1 MKKSLL
7 LLTLFATLFFGSS
20 RAQTTLTVAG
30 GTATNSYIPVYG
42 NYTDEYLR
50 EQVVYPASLLDP
62 MAGSSI
68 SAMTF
73 HLSSPPY
80 RAWNATFEV
89 KLGTT
94 SASAFSS
101 SSSFLTGATTS
112 IYTGTL
118 TVSNN
123 TMTITF
129 NTPFIYSEGNLLL
142 EIVTMTPGGNY
153 SSASF
158 AGIQSANGSAYRY
171 SSNSSSLTNNPSVQS
186 FIPKTT
192 FTFTYQDTCKPLHL
206 TVSDIIGSSAMV
218 TWQQGHSAN
227 PYPYEVSYKAD
238 DDAVWTIAAASTTEE
253 SLLLT
258 SLQPQ
263 TDYQVR
269 VRTHCGEGF
278 SDYITTSFTTECT
291 GGYTDP
297 VVIGTPTAPSSYNFS
312 VPVAMSYP
320 YGYTQQLFKAEEIGG
335 ARSIDSIVMQYSYNS
350 PVTRNLDIYLGH
362 TSKTAFS
369 NSSDWV
375 PFENLT
381 LVYSGEL
388 TYNNEGDNYWF
399 AIPLDIVFAYNGTDN
414 LVVAF
419 DDNTGSA
426 FSAGSKFAA
435 HSTPNYNYLSLFA
448 YSSSAD
454 INPANVNGNTSR
466 NYYRTNIRLPREC
479 LSGGC
484 DRANVVLTD
493 ITDASVLLNLA
504 AGNDATGFELQ
515 YKRTSDN
522 TFTTLTPT
530 GNTYPLT
537 GLMQNTEYTVRI
549 RSLCNGAQS
558 NWKEVTF
565 TTLPK
570 NYPIIYVSVNG
581 TGDGGSWA
589 TATGDLNWALNTAL
603 AAHNTF
609 GTWPDVWVAQGTY
622 YGDTTS
628 DHAFTM
634 VDGIYAY
641 GGFAGT
647 ETELSQRNFYAHP
660 TYLDGQHSRT
670 VLYQP
675 VNFSEATLW
684 DGFVI
689 QNGYSTN
696 GPGGAYLR
704 NGAYLYD
711 SEILNNTGT
720 AGGGLLA
727 NYAVIDNCR
736 FSGNVSTGNSYND
749 GGGAVKSSYSRFYHC
764 TFTHNKATNCGGAI
778 YIYDATSYS
787 ATLSNCLI
795 ANNSAK
801 DGGGL
806 YCTTGSAI
814 IENTTIVNNE
824 ASSTGAGIR
833 SSNMYRLINSI
844 IWGNRTTSG
853 AVSSIYDNGNSITCF
868 HNAVEGGYSGTG
880 NVTLLPDSILG
891 GMYSPK
897 FVNPSATVGYADN
910 TPNPD
915 WHLQNGSVCVN
926 RGDNSYV
933 TYYNSN
939 NSTDLDFGSR
949 VQNDTVDMGCYE
961 SNFYGHPLPEYGDII
976 YVTQNGNGTRDGS
989 SWENATDDLVLALSL
1004 ADMYNADVW
1013 VAEGTYYGDTLSLDA
1028 FTMRDG
1034 VSVYGGFA
1042 GNETDFSQRD
1052 FTAHATVLDGKNARR
1067 ILNQPGAFN
1076 HRSIWDGFTLQ
1087 NGFHTLSTNGGGAAN
1102 LRANSTLSNCVITH
1116 NRASHYGGGVYAYGY
1131 LYNSDGSD
1139 SIYLLNC
1146 TFSYNSALSESGGG
1160 GYISQNVVIRNCVFT
1175 HNTAAKASG
1184 GLSLSEGAVFNC
1196 EFTHNTAGTSTGGL
1210 SLDRSTI
1217 SNCLIA
1223 NNTCATAGSGVTCD
1237 RSEMYNCTVVNNES
1251 SASGLNV
1258 GAGLY
1263 TGNTTYSSNMSTV
1276 SNCIIWGNRNNGE
1289 SANYSGTSPC
1299 RYSAVEGGVSGDHN
1313 IVLSSANNGTG
1324 PFCPRFVHPSDSV
1337 GAFDGPDN
1345 ADWRLTDVSP
1355 CVNRGD
1361 NTVADST
1368 DLAGNARIQQDT
1380 IDMGCYESEYHSI
1393 TLPQYGNIIY
1403 VTQQGGGT
1411 QTGESWENA
1420 TSSIVDALF
1429 IAKTYGA
1436 DVWVAAGTYYGN
1448 TASDKAFTMIEGV
1461 NAYGGFAGNEPETF
1475 DLAQRDFSTN
1485 ATILDG
1491 QNMRRVLYQPNSFSE
1506 STAVTWDGFTIQN
1519 GAYYDNG
1526 VGVYMQSY
1534 STLSNC
1540 IVQNNYL
1547 YYLKTPS
1554 SSTWQSKY
1562 GAGIYVSGG
1571 TNNTTGWTTQIRHCT
1586 IRYNSFQNS
1595 GYLDGYGAGIYG
1607 NCLNISHSEISHNT
1621 NPRYYG
1627 GGIYCQN
1634 NSQLSNCL
1642 VHNNLAGRGGG
1653 IYLAGYVT
1661 MVNCDVVNNSA
1672 TSEGGGLYRNS
1683 GTLNATNNII
1693 WGNKKN
1699 YAVNNIYGTGTFNYC
1714 AVEGGISGTNNI
1726 NLASSNDG
1734 YNDALYYAR
1743 FIDPENGDFQLH
1755 PTSACVNA
1763 GNSEVVTD
1771 SLDFYGNLRLQ
1782 STVDIG
1788 CSEAQEFSDC
1798 PSVVG
1803 LHADNIT
1810 TNSAH
1815 LSWHPLGTES
1825 EWVVIYGIVGGET
1838 NTLTVNDTVC
1848 TLSGLTFNRNYS
1860 AKVRAVCGDGM
1871 MSIFS
1876 IPANFQT
1883 ICDPSVLDTLS
1894 NFTVMLPADSEVIY
1908 QNGVSFSWAAL
1919 PEATSYDFYLWAAD
1933 GAEPETPTQS
1943 GLSFAGLSN
1952 VQLPAYERGKYY
1964 RWKVVA
1970 WNECISKSSPVM
1982 TLRVNPLPDLHV
1994 SAVTTSTPVASQT
2007 MTVTWTVSND
2017 GEGSTPP
2024 GQSWND
2030 RIWLVRDADVR
2041 EFNYNQD
2048 INLATVAN
2056 LQVLN
2061 PGESYTNTATVTL
2074 PEGIM
2079 GNYYLF
2085 VIANQH
2091 DAYDIDFEPAGGS
2104 APNPYTPSL
2113 TGNPYP
2119 YLNGFCHSR
2128 DMEEVVSSEYGNGFG
2143 HFHGMDNFFYV
2154 VLNILPPPSPDLA
2167 VSSVAHPANTFSG
2180 STIPLSWT
2188 VTNQGE
2194 AAAMGP
2200 WYDVVYLT
2208 SDTMLS
2214 TVDAWRVGTYRHN
2227 GNLLIDSSY
2236 TNSVQVTIPID
2247 YMGDYRF
2254 FIITDNND
2262 EVYEGLFNE
2271 NNIGVSEHPLT
2282 VTLTPPADLIVT
2294 SVVMSDSVD
2303 VNATCNIVWTVKNNG
2318 SSPTYG
2324 NHWYDGFY
2332 INRDSVFNKNT
2343 ARVLRKIGRSGTL
2356 AADSSYTREIAVGI
2370 PTDLEGGLWYLFV
2383 NTDDM
2388 ESIFEYTYEDNNVM
2402 ARPFTVL
2409 LPDMEVTD
2417 IQVPDTV
2424 DPNVVTR
2431 VTWTVRNNGPGNVV
2445 GRHFTDRILYN
2456 GEQVYTA
2463 NVTNI
2468 NIAAGDSMVRSANV
2482 QLPCTQG
2489 DATLSAVT
2497 DVTENVLESDEN
2509 NNTLSVPLNILTPDL
2524 TVTGVSLS
2532 DELWSGTPVA
2542 VTYTLVNNSDMP
2554 VSGTVTDR
2562 IYFSQQAV
2570 DYADGDLAGAHTH
2583 ALTLA
2588 PGESETFTFTVNV
2601 PNGIS
2606 GQYYCH
2612 VNGNAT
2618 GSVCETNPDNNFGH
2632 SAAVNVQLSP
2642 WPDIVVTNV
2651 MVEGPVNLGGTFP
2664 LEYTI
2669 ANQGTAPLNYAGA
2682 NTKFYYSTSATQYDS
2697 NHLLL
2702 TQMDYLNIPV
2712 GGEETFTAN
2721 LTLPVNEAPHLYYIH
2736 VVADATD
2743 LIYEHTGE
2751 SNNTAVSNGFL
2762 AAVYQLDLM
2771 AVEID
2776 GPDEVEWGQTATYRL
2791 HVRNN
2796 SAVPTLAHQWKDAMY
2811 VSADQVLQ
2819 DNDHLVQLI
2828 NHQTTLNAGDDYW
2841 VNFTVTIPYGTPS
2854 TAYLLGFA
2862 DFNNNNPD
2870 INIFN
2875 NSVVKTLTVSSVPTP
2890 DIAVTEAV
2898 LLDDVVAGQPTQLA
2912 YTVTNV
2918 GEQAINQQTWR
2929 DKVFLSANST
2939 YGSEDIELITKPCQ
2953 NVTLAQGDS
2962 YSDTLTFAVPLP
2974 YSGSMYLILKAN
2986 ANNNP
2991 YEVNTDNNTV
3001 ALPVNVIL
3009 TDPGDLVVTDITS
3022 ESIVQS
3028 GSLLHV
3034 SWNVQ
3039 NIGDNL
3045 LEGNGLR
3052 SLLYISTNTVF
3063 DANDR
3068 LVGNVVTP
3076 SIQLNPGDMVA
3087 QTLECRISGLAEGE
3101 YYLIVK
3107 TDVTNA
3113 FYEVDETNNTGCSL
3127 EPFAVTIRPLPFNTD
3142 VADVLYNDAPSD
3154 FKMDVGDNLNQT
3166 VRIHLTSEDSLAGA
3180 MNMIYATYNGM
3191 GDNLNYTYS
3200 TIGQYTANPELYIP
3214 STKAGYYGVNVY
3226 GSTPAGDEQNAVIR
3240 ADILPFE
3247 LRSVD
3252 ADHGGNT
3259 GVVTVELTGS
3269 RFRPDMRVCLRNAG
3283 DTICA
3288 DTLLYVNYYK
3298 AFARFDLTGR
3308 TPGIYDV
3315 SAENFC
3321 EGESVLTDGFEIQ
3334 EGVPNGLAYN
3344 LIFPSA
3350 PRPNRNVVMMLEFGN
3365 TGNLDLHDQVLEIT
3379 SMGGSPI
3386 ALTPEGVLLGNTVL
3400 LVPLNIEGQPQGLLR
3415 PGCYGTL
3422 NLYGYTSG
3430 GLVFT
3435 IKHVNQ

>member
-1 MKKSLL
+1 MLMKKSLL

-20 RAQTTLTVAG
+20 HAQTTLTVAD
-30 GTATNSYIPVYG
+30 GTGYSGHVPVYG
-42 NYTDEYLR
+42 YYADYYQR
-50 EQVVYPASLLDP
+50 CQVIYPADMLAEMTETD
-62 MAGSSI
+62 I
-68 SAMTF
+68 SAVTF
-73 HLSSPPY
+73 HLTSLPSS
-80 RAWNATFEV
+80 AWTSIFEV
-89 KLGTT
+89 RLGIT
-94 SASAFSS
+94 STVSFSNNY
-101 SSSFLTGATTS
+101 FLTDSVTTL
-112 IYTGTL
+112 YAGTL
-118 TVSNN
+118 TIAPDS
-123 TMTITF
+123 TLTITF
-129 NTPFIYSEGNLLL
+129 DAPFVYNGGNLLL
-142 EIVTMTPGGNY
+142 EFASTTKGNW
-153 SSASF
+153 F
-158 AGIQSANGSAYRY
+158 SANFFGVSANYAGLSGY
-171 SSNSSSLTNNPSVQS
+171 NSSTIGPSISSGSQQN

-192 FTFTYQDTCKPLHL
+192 FTITYHDTCSPSGLA
-206 TVSDIIGSSAMV
+206 VSEIMGSSAFV
-218 TWQQGHSAN
+218 TWRKGHSEMT
-227 PYPYEVSYKAD
+227 YPYEVSYRVVG
-238 DDAVWTIAAASTTEE
+238 DANWTVVAASTTDN
-253 SLLLT
+253 SLLL
-258 SLQPQ
+258 SGLQPQ

-269 VRTHCGEGF
+269 VRTFCGDGS
-278 SDYITTSFTTECT
+278 SDGIITFTTDCS
-291 GGYTDP
+291 GGHSQP
-297 VVIGTPTAPSSYNFS
+297 VTIAPETRTNLAGYIPFNAYYSY
-312 VPVAMSYP
+312 SYS
-320 YGYTQQLFKAEEIGG
+320 QQIFMATEIGG
-335 ARSIDSIVMQYSYNS
+335 ARTIDGIFLQHFGT
-350 PVTRNLDIYLGH
+350 PATRNIDIYIGH
-362 TSKTAFS
+362 TTKTAFS
-369 NSSDWV
+369 NGSSWEPV
-375 PFENLT
+375 GNLT
-381 LVYSGEL
+381 LVHSGEISFSSNS
-388 TYNNEGDNYWF
+388 YDGYWF
-399 AIPLDIVFAYNGTDN
+399 WIPFDSAFSYNGIDN
-414 LVVAF
+414 LVIAF
-419 DDNTGSA
+419 DDNTGSSISYSDR
-426 FSAGSKFAA
+426 FYTHYIYDRTLYVYNS
-435 HSTPNYNYLSLFA
+435 STN
-448 YSSSAD
+448 
-454 INPANVNGNTSR
+454 INPSSPVNGYLAS
-466 NYYRTNIRLPREC
+466 YRTNLRLPGEC
-479 LSGGC
+479 LTEEC
-484 DRANVVLTD
+484 DRANLLVTN
-493 ITDASVLLNLA
+493 ITDATA
-504 AGNDATGFELQ
+504 QFQFTAGNGASGIELQ
-515 YKRTSDN
+515 YKSADDDTY
-522 TFTTLTPT
+522 TTLTTT
-530 GNTYPLT
+530 GNTYQLT
-537 GLMQNTEYTVRI
+537 GLKHNTEYTARI
-549 RSLCNGAQS
+549 RSLCADS
-558 NWKEVTF
+558 ESSWKEVTF
-565 TTLPK
+565 TTMPK
-570 NYPIIYVSVNG
+570 HYPIIYVSVDG

-589 TATGDLNWALNTAL
+589 TATSDLNWAVNTA
-603 AAHNTF
+603 AAIHNTF
-609 GTWPDVWVAQGTY
+609 GSWTDVWVKEGTY

-628 DHAFTM
+628 ESAFTI
-634 VDGIYAY
+634 VEGIWVY
-641 GGFAGT
+641 GGFTGT
-647 ETELSQRNFYAHP
+647 ETSLSQRNFYDHP
-660 TYLDGQHSRT
+660 SILDGQHSRR
-670 VLYQP
+670 VLDQP
-675 VNFSEATLW
+675 TGYLEQTLW
-684 DGFVI
+684 DGFTI

-704 NGAYLYD
+704 NKTYLYD
-711 SEILNNTGT
+711 CEIINNTGVR
-720 AGGGLLA
+720 GGGVIA
-727 NYAVIDNCR
+727 YAASLDNCR
-736 FSGNVSTGNSYND
+736 FRGNVSTGTNSND
-749 GGGAVKSSYSRFYHC
+749 GGGALMSSYSTINRC
-764 TFTHNKATNCGGAI
+764 TFTHNRAAKNGGGV
-778 YIYDATSYS
+778 YIADANTSN
-787 ATLSNCLI
+787 TLSNCLI
-795 ANNSAK
+795 TNNTAAN
-801 DGGGL
+801 GGGV
-806 YCTTGSAI
+806 YCQTSSAI
-814 IENTTIVNNE
+814 IYNSTIVNNE
-824 ASSTGAGIR
+824 ATSAGAGIYATSMKR
-833 SSNMYRLINSI
+833 VANSI
-844 IWGNRTTSG
+844 VWGNRTTAG
-853 AVSSIYDNGNSITCF
+853 AISSIDGNAIDCF
-868 HNAVEGGYSGTG
+868 YSAVEGGYSGTG
-880 NVTLLPDSILG
+880 NVILLPDSLMG
-891 GMYSPK
+891 GVYSPK
-897 FVNPSATVGYADN
+897 FVNPSATVGYLDN
-910 TPNPD
+910 TPNPN

-926 RGDNSYV
+926 RGSNSYV
-933 TYYNSN
+933 SGD
-939 NSTDLDFGSR
+939 NSTDLDFNTR
-949 VQNDTVDMGCYE
+949 ILNDTVDMGCYE
-961 SNFYGHPLPEYGDII
+961 SNFLLQPLPTFGNII
-976 YVTQNGNGTRDGS
+976 YVTQNGGGSHNGS
-989 SWENATDDLVLALSL
+989 SWDNATSDLNLALSL

-1013 VAEGTYYGDTLSLDA
+1013 VAEGVYYGDTMAISA

-1034 VSVYGGFA
+1034 VNVYGGFV
-1042 GNETDFSQRD
+1042 GNEPETFDLSQRD
-1052 FTAHATVLDGKNARR
+1052 FSAHVTALDGGNARR
-1067 ILNQPGAFN
+1067 VLNQPAEFN
-1076 HRSIWDGFTLQ
+1076 TRTVWDGLTLR
-1087 NGFHTLSTNGGGAAN
+1087 NGNYTGSTYGGGAAN
-1102 LRANSTLSNCVITH
+1102 LKSNSTLSNCVITH
-1116 NRASHYGGGVYAYGY
+1116 NHANGYGGALYGSGYHYGSNDTIFLINCTISYNSAGQHGGGVY
-1131 LYNSDGSD
+1131 L
-1139 SIYLLNC
+1139 
-1146 TFSYNSALSESGGG
+1146 
-1160 GYISQNVVIRNCVFT
+1160 SQNISIQNCVIT
-1175 HNTAAKASG
+1175 HNTAGNGNG
-1184 GLSLSEGAVFNC
+1184 GLRLSEGIITHSTI
-1196 EFTHNTAGTSTGGL
+1196 THNTAGTTCGGI
-1210 SLDRSTI
+1210 SSDRSKVY
-1217 SNCLIA
+1217 NCLIA
-1223 NNTCATAGSGVTCD
+1223 NNTSG
-1237 RSEMYNCTVVNNES
+1237 S
-1251 SASGLNV
+1251 SASGILADRSDVFGCTIVNNASSGTGANL
-1258 GAGLY
+1258 GAGLV
-1263 TGNTTYSSNMSTV
+1263 GTTSTSASYLPNV
-1276 SNCIIWGNRNNGE
+1276 VNCIIWGNRNNGE
-1289 SANYSGTSPC
+1289 IANVLNNTAC
-1299 RYSAVEGGVSGDHN
+1299 HHSAVEGGVVGENN
-1313 IVLSSANNGTG
+1313 IALLSENTG
-1324 PFCPRFVHPSDSV
+1324 SNPFYPNFVQPSDSV
-1337 GAFDGPDN
+1337 GAFDSPYN
-1345 ADWRLTDVSP
+1345 ADWRLTNVSP

-1368 DLAGNARIQQDT
+1368 DLAGNDRVQQDV
-1380 IDMGCYESEYHSI
+1380 IDMGCYESEYTGI
-1393 TLPQYGNIIY
+1393 TLPQYDSIIY
-1403 VTQQGGGT
+1403 VTEQGAGLQVGN
-1411 QTGESWENA
+1411 SWENA
-1420 TSSIVDALF
+1420 ISSIPDALL

-1448 TASDKAFTMIEGV
+1448 TSSDNAFTMVEGV
-1461 NAYGGFAGNEPETF
+1461 NVYGGFAGNEPETF
-1475 DLAQRDFSTN
+1475 DLSQRDFATN

-1491 QNMRRVLYQPNSFSE
+1491 QNMRRVLYQPNGFSE
-1506 STAVTWDGFTIQN
+1506 NTAVIWDGFTIQN
-1519 GAYYDNG
+1519 GAYYNDG
-1526 VGVYMQSY
+1526 AGVYMRSY

-1547 YYLKTPS
+1547 YYFKTPTS
-1554 SSTWQSKY
+1554 GTWQSKY
-1562 GAGIYVSGG
+1562 GAGVYVSGG
-1571 TNNTTGWTTQIRHCT
+1571 TTNNGWTTHIRNCI
-1586 IRYNSFQNS
+1586 IRYNSFQLS
-1595 GYLDGYGAGIYG
+1595 SYLDGYGAGIYA
-1607 NCLNISHSEISHNT
+1607 NCLDISHSEVSHNT

-1627 GGIYCQN
+1627 GGIFCQGK
-1634 NSQLSNCL
+1634 SRMSNCL
-1642 VHNNLAGRGGG
+1642 VHSNIASKGGG
-1653 IYLAGYVT
+1653 VYYGSYDFT
-1661 MVNCDVVNNSA
+1661 MGNCDIVNNSA
-1672 TSEGGGLYRNS
+1672 TDEGGGLYRSS
-1683 GTLNATNNII
+1683 GTITATNNII

-2324 NHWYDGFY
+2324 NHWYDSFY

-2819 DNDHLVQLI
+2819 DIDHLVQLI

-2841 VNFTVTIPYGTPS
+2841 VNFTVTIPYGTPA

-2870 INIFN
+2870 INLFN
-2875 NSVVKTLTVSSVPTP
+2875 NSVVKAITVSSVPTP

-3252 ADHGGNT
+3252 ADHGGNN

-3386 ALTPEGVLLGNTVL
+3386 ALTPEGVQQGNTVL

-3415 PGCYGTL
+3415 PGCYGTI

-3435 IKHVNQ
+3435 LKPVNQ

>member
-1 MKKSLL
+1 MLMKKSLL

-20 RAQTTLTVAG
+20 HAQTTLTVAD
-30 GTATNSYIPVYG
+30 GTGYSGHVPVYG
-42 NYTDEYLR
+42 YYADYYQR
-50 EQVVYPASLLDP
+50 CQVIYPADMLAEMTETD
-62 MAGSSI
+62 I
-68 SAMTF
+68 SAVTF
-73 HLSSPPY
+73 HLTSLPSS
-80 RAWNATFEV
+80 AWTSIFEV
-89 KLGTT
+89 RLGIT
-94 SASAFSS
+94 STVSFSNNY
-101 SSSFLTGATTS
+101 FLTDSVTTL
-112 IYTGTL
+112 YAGTL
-118 TVSNN
+118 TIAPDS
-123 TMTITF
+123 TLTITF
-129 NTPFIYSEGNLLL
+129 DAPFVYNGGNLLL
-142 EIVTMTPGGNY
+142 EFASTTKGNW
-153 SSASF
+153 F
-158 AGIQSANGSAYRY
+158 SANFFGVSANNAGLSGY
-171 SSNSSSLTNNPSVQS
+171 NSSTIGPSISSGSQQN

-192 FTFTYQDTCKPLHL
+192 FTITYHDTCSPSGLA
-206 TVSDIIGSSAMV
+206 VSEIMGSSAFV
-218 TWQQGHSAN
+218 TWRKGHSEMT
-227 PYPYEVSYKAD
+227 YPYEVSYRVVG
-238 DDAVWTIAAASTTEE
+238 DANWTVVVASTTDN
-253 SLLLT
+253 SLLL
-258 SLQPQ
+258 SGLQPQ

-269 VRTHCGEGF
+269 VRTFCGDGS
-278 SDYITTSFTTECT
+278 SDGIITFTTDCS
-291 GGYTDP
+291 GGHSQP
-297 VVIGTPTAPSSYNFS
+297 VTIAPETRTNLAGYIPFNAYYSY
-312 VPVAMSYP
+312 SYS
-320 YGYTQQLFKAEEIGG
+320 QQIFMATEIGG
-335 ARSIDSIVMQYSYNS
+335 ARTIDGIFLQHFGT
-350 PVTRNLDIYLGH
+350 PATRNIDIYIGH
-362 TSKTAFS
+362 TTKTAFS
-369 NSSDWV
+369 NGSSWEPV
-375 PFENLT
+375 GNLT
-381 LVYSGEL
+381 LVHSGEISFSSNS
-388 TYNNEGDNYWF
+388 YDGYWF
-399 AIPLDIVFAYNGTDN
+399 WIPFDSAFSYNGIDN
-414 LVVAF
+414 LVIAF
-419 DDNTGSA
+419 DDNTGSSISYSDR
-426 FSAGSKFAA
+426 FYTHYIYDRTLYVYNS
-435 HSTPNYNYLSLFA
+435 STN
-448 YSSSAD
+448 
-454 INPANVNGNTSR
+454 INPSSPVNGYLAS
-466 NYYRTNIRLPREC
+466 YRTNLRLPGEC
-479 LSGGC
+479 LTEEC
-484 DRANVVLTD
+484 DRANLLVTN
-493 ITDASVLLNLA
+493 ITDATA
-504 AGNDATGFELQ
+504 QFQFTAGNGASGIELQ
-515 YKRTSDN
+515 YKSADDDTY
-522 TFTTLTPT
+522 TTLTTT
-530 GNTYPLT
+530 GNTYQLT
-537 GLMQNTEYTVRI
+537 GLKHNTEYTARI
-549 RSLCNGAQS
+549 RSLCADS
-558 NWKEVTF
+558 ESSWKEVTF
-565 TTLPK
+565 TTMPK
-570 NYPIIYVSVNG
+570 HYPIIYVSVDG

-589 TATGDLNWALNTAL
+589 TATSDLNWAVNTA
-603 AAHNTF
+603 AAIHNTF
-609 GTWPDVWVAQGTY
+609 GSWTDVWVKEGTY

-628 DHAFTM
+628 ESAFTI
-634 VDGIYAY
+634 VEGIWVY
-641 GGFAGT
+641 GGFTGT
-647 ETELSQRNFYAHP
+647 ETSLSQRNFYDHP
-660 TYLDGQHSRT
+660 SILDGQHSRR
-670 VLYQP
+670 VLDQP
-675 VNFSEATLW
+675 TGYLEQTLW
-684 DGFVI
+684 DGFTI

-704 NGAYLYD
+704 NKTYLYD
-711 SEILNNTGT
+711 CEIINNTGVR
-720 AGGGLLA
+720 GGGVIA
-727 NYAVIDNCR
+727 YAASLDNCR
-736 FSGNVSTGNSYND
+736 FRGNVSTGTNSND
-749 GGGAVKSSYSRFYHC
+749 GGGALMSSYSTINRC
-764 TFTHNKATNCGGAI
+764 TFTHNRAAKNGGGV
-778 YIYDATSYS
+778 YIADANTSN
-787 ATLSNCLI
+787 TLSNCLI
-795 ANNSAK
+795 TNNTAAN
-801 DGGGL
+801 GGGV
-806 YCTTGSAI
+806 YCQTSSAI
-814 IENTTIVNNE
+814 IYNSTIVNNE
-824 ASSTGAGIR
+824 ATSAGAGIYATSMKR
-833 SSNMYRLINSI
+833 VANSI
-844 IWGNRTTSG
+844 VWGNRTTAG
-853 AVSSIYDNGNSITCF
+853 AISSIDGNAIDCF
-868 HNAVEGGYSGTG
+868 YSAVEGGYSGTG
-880 NVTLLPDSILG
+880 NVILLPDSLMG
-891 GMYSPK
+891 GVYSPK
-897 FVNPSATVGYADN
+897 FVNPSATVGYLDN
-910 TPNPD
+910 TPNPN

-926 RGDNSYV
+926 RGSNSYV
-933 TYYNSN
+933 SGD
-939 NSTDLDFGSR
+939 NSTDLDFNTR
-949 VQNDTVDMGCYE
+949 ILNDTVDMGCYE
-961 SNFYGHPLPEYGDII
+961 SNFLLQPLPTFGNII
-976 YVTQNGNGTRDGS
+976 YVTQNGGGSHNGS
-989 SWENATDDLVLALSL
+989 SWDNATSDLNLALSL

-1013 VAEGTYYGDTLSLDA
+1013 VAEGVYYGDTMAISA

-1034 VSVYGGFA
+1034 VNVYGGFV
-1042 GNETDFSQRD
+1042 GNEPETFDLSQRD
-1052 FTAHATVLDGKNARR
+1052 FSAHVTALDGGNARR
-1067 ILNQPGAFN
+1067 VLNQPAEFN
-1076 HRSIWDGFTLQ
+1076 TRTVWDGLTLR
-1087 NGFHTLSTNGGGAAN
+1087 NGNYTGSTYGGGAAN
-1102 LRANSTLSNCVITH
+1102 LKSNSTLSNCVITH
-1116 NRASHYGGGVYAYGY
+1116 NHANGYGGALYGSGYHYGSNDTIFLINCTISYNSAGQHGGGVY
-1131 LYNSDGSD
+1131 L
-1139 SIYLLNC
+1139 
-1146 TFSYNSALSESGGG
+1146 
-1160 GYISQNVVIRNCVFT
+1160 SQNISIQNCVIT
-1175 HNTAAKASG
+1175 HNTAGNGNG
-1184 GLSLSEGAVFNC
+1184 GLRLSEGIITHSTI
-1196 EFTHNTAGTSTGGL
+1196 THNTAGTTCGGI
-1210 SLDRSTI
+1210 SSDRSKVY
-1217 SNCLIA
+1217 NCLIA
-1223 NNTCATAGSGVTCD
+1223 NNTSG
-1237 RSEMYNCTVVNNES
+1237 S
-1251 SASGLNV
+1251 SASGILADRSDVFGCTIVNNASSGTGANL
-1258 GAGLY
+1258 GAGLV
-1263 TGNTTYSSNMSTV
+1263 GTTSTSASYLPNV
-1276 SNCIIWGNRNNGE
+1276 VNCIIWGNRNNGE
-1289 SANYSGTSPC
+1289 IANVLNNTAC
-1299 RYSAVEGGVSGDHN
+1299 HHSAVEGGVVGENN
-1313 IVLSSANNGTG
+1313 IALLSENTG
-1324 PFCPRFVHPSDSV
+1324 SNPFYPNFVHPSDSV

-1345 ADWRLTDVSP
+1345 ADWRLTNVSP

-1368 DLAGNARIQQDT
+1368 DLAGNDRVQQDV
-1380 IDMGCYESEYHSI
+1380 IDMGCYESEYTGI
-1393 TLPQYGNIIY
+1393 TLPQYDSIIY
-1403 VTQQGGGT
+1403 VTEQGAGLQVGN
-1411 QTGESWENA
+1411 SWENA
-1420 TSSIVDALF
+1420 ISSIPDALL

-1448 TASDKAFTMIEGV
+1448 TSSDNAFTMVEGV
-1461 NAYGGFAGNEPETF
+1461 NVYGGFAGNEPETF
-1475 DLAQRDFSTN
+1475 DLSQRDFATN

-1491 QNMRRVLYQPNSFSE
+1491 QNMRRVLYQPNGFSE
-1506 STAVTWDGFTIQN
+1506 NTAVIWDGFTIQN
-1519 GAYYDNG
+1519 GAYYNDG
-1526 VGVYMQSY
+1526 AGVYMRSY

-1547 YYLKTPS
+1547 YYFKTPTS
-1554 SSTWQSKY
+1554 GTWQSKY
-1562 GAGIYVSGG
+1562 GAGVYVSGG
-1571 TNNTTGWTTQIRHCT
+1571 TTNNGWTTHIRNCI
-1586 IRYNSFQNS
+1586 IRYNSFQLS
-1595 GYLDGYGAGIYG
+1595 SYLDGYGAGIYA
-1607 NCLNISHSEISHNT
+1607 NCLDISHSEVSHNT

-1627 GGIYCQN
+1627 GGIFCQGK
-1634 NSQLSNCL
+1634 SRMSNCL
-1642 VHNNLAGRGGG
+1642 VHSNIASKGGG
-1653 IYLAGYVT
+1653 VYYGSYDFT
-1661 MVNCDVVNNSA
+1661 MGNCDIVNNSA
-1672 TSEGGGLYRNS
+1672 TDEGGGLYRSS
-1683 GTLNATNNII
+1683 GTITATNNII

-2324 NHWYDGFY
+2324 NHWYDSFY

-2497 DVTENVLESDEN
+2497 DVTENVLEGDEN

-2562 IYFSQQAV
+2562 IYFSQQTV

-2819 DNDHLVQLI
+2819 DIDHLVQLI

-2841 VNFTVTIPYGTPS
+2841 VNFTVTIPYGTPA

-2870 INIFN
+2870 INLFN
-2875 NSVVKTLTVSSVPTP
+2875 NSVVKAITVSSVPTP

-3386 ALTPEGVLLGNTVL
+3386 ALTPEGVQQGNTVL

-3415 PGCYGTL
+3415 PGCYGTI

-3435 IKHVNQ
+3435 LKPVNQ